1 MKRNR
6 INVRVSDELW
16 QQLHS
21 EALSYD
27 TSMTAIVE
35 TALHQYFHPEQKSL
49 RETAVLTR
57 LDRMDAGQGRLE
69 ADVRICVET
78 LGQFVFYW
86 LTQMDA
92 IPESEREAVHA
103 LGHRRFDHFLRQVA
117 SKLGHEAGLSVR
129 LLSDISQLDGAEASS
144 D

>member
-21 EALSYD
+21 EASVHE
-27 TSMTAIVE
+27 TTMTAIIE
-35 TALHQYFHPEQKSL
+35 TALRQYFHPGSKNM
-49 RETAVLTR
+49 RDTAVLKR
-57 LDRMDAGQGRLE
+57 LDQMDAGQGRLE
-69 ADVRICVET
+69 ADMRICTET

-86 LTQMDA
+86 LTQMNA

-117 SKLGHEAGLSVR
+117 GKLGREGGLTER
-129 LLSDISQLDGAEASS
+129 LLSDVRQFDAHDDSS